1 MYKILFVIP
10 GLKTGGTNSSLSAL
24 YSNIKKQYDIT
35 VFTLSNQRNAE
46 YNFDEVVR
54 YSPFIISAF
63 HVNAIEEKWYKCLAV
78 LVLKTIRTIIR
89 RLLGYDIL
97 DYLYKRM
104 THIIEKKY
112 TYDFV
117 VAFEESYPTKFVLYF
132 KNANKIAW
140 IHCNYNK
147 YCPLGVS
154 EEDIYSQYKNIIC
167 VSEYTSRLFVSR
179 YPRLNAKVSSIYNL
193 IDTESILLKSRKPI
207 DDDRFEIGKRSVI
220 ISAGRIDPVKRFSS
234 IPKIAKELI
243 DRGLCFQ
250 WYILGPIAVRDEY
263 NRLEANIEKYSVDN
277 YVHYLGNKINPY
289 SYFVNSDLYVCTS
302 ESEAC
307 PMVFNEA
314 MILNTPVVTTNFGSA
329 SEFIHN
335 NKNGF
340 VCDIDGLA
348 KKIFWVLTNDEI
360 YQGLQKEL
368 AESHSFNARVLNNIN
383 KLFS

>member
-1 MYKILFVIP
+1 MRIL
-10 GLKTGGTNSSLSAL
+10 G
-24 YSNIKKQYDIT
+24 
-35 VFTLSNQRNAE
+35 
-46 YNFDEVVR
+46 
-54 YSPFIISAF
+54 
-63 HVNAIEEKWYKCLAV
+63 
-78 LVLKTIRTIIR
+78 
-89 RLLGYDIL
+89 
-97 DYLYKRM
+97 
-104 THIIEKKY
+104 
-112 TYDFV
+112 
-117 VAFEESYPTKFVLYF
+117 
-132 KNANKIAW
+132 
-140 IHCNYNK
+140 
-147 YCPLGVS
+147 
-154 EEDIYSQYKNIIC
+154 
-167 VSEYTSRLFVSR
+167 
-179 YPRLNAKVSSIYNL
+179 L
-193 IDTESILLKSRKPI
+193 IDTESILVKSRKPI